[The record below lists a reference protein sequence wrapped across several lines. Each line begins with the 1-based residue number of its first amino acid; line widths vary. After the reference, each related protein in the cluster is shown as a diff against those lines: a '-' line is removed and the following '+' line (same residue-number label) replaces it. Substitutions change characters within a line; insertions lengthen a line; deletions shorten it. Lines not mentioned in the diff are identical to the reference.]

1 MWIADLCIRRPVL
14 AIMMVGALM
23 GLGFISMSRISID
36 LFPNVEVPIVTVETV
51 LDGASP
57 GTMEIE
63 VTDKLEEEFISIAG
77 VKSLRSVSAD
87 GFSQIIIE
95 FEMEEDPNFKAQEVR
110 DKVSQ
115 IMPEL
120 PDTVEQPV
128 VTMLDSES
136 EPIIAVIV
144 SGSRPVGEITGLC
157 QGCDQGAP
165 STSIWRRRRKAG
177 RWSRARDTHL
187 AESAPNERFRYHS
200 A

>member
-1 MWIADLCIRRPVL
+1 
-14 AIMMVGALM
+14 M
-23 GLGFISMSRISID
+23 GLGFISMNRVSID

-115 IMPEL
+115 VMPEL

-136 EPIIAVIV
+136 EPIICCHCFRFQACWRDH
-144 SGSRPVGEITGLC
+144 GFC

>member
-87 GFSQIIIE
+87 GFSQIII
-95 FEMEEDPNFKAQEVR
+95 
-110 DKVSQ
+110 
-115 IMPEL
+115 
-120 PDTVEQPV
+120 
-128 VTMLDSES
+128 
-136 EPIIAVIV
+136 
-144 SGSRPVGEITGLC
+144 
-157 QGCDQGAP
+157 
-165 STSIWRRRRKAG
+165 
-177 RWSRARDTHL
+177 
-187 AESAPNERFRYHS
+187 
-200 A
+200 